1 MLNHRSIE
9 RAHVAGG
16 DFAGAEEKR
25 LKTEMMEFAESEQ
38 LQKRAEESMACEQNR
53 LIEKQIKELNA
64 FDELGQR
71 MIGDIEREQEEKN
84 KQSQI
89 KLII

>member
-16 DFAGAEEKR
+16 DFAGAEEKI
-25 LKTEMMEFAESEQ
+25 EMMEFAESEQ

-53 LIEKQIKELNA
+53 LIEKQIKEMNA